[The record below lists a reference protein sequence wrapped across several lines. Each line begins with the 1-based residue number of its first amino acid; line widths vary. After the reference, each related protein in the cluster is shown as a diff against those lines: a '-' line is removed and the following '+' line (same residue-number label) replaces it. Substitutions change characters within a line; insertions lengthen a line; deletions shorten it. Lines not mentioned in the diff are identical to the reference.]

1 MDLKNIDLKNIN
13 IADIKEKISSL
24 DRKTLI
30 KFGIGFGSII
40 VFLIIYYAILNPIV
54 KNKKVLHEDKILKEK
69 EIKDFDKSIISYK
82 KKIKKLTPE
91 FEKNSKLFH
100 SKAEVEGLYES
111 LSIFADKNKLM
122 IVKISK
128 KEPKPILK
136 GKKKKA
142 KKKKKK
148 GTIAKKN
155 ISYYEIP
162 VTYEISGNFLNY
174 VKFKRDIAK
183 SKKLLNF
190 NKEVINVEKNSNGNI
205 IASGELTIVGLPNEF
220 Y

>member
-13 IADIKEKISSL
+13 MADIKEKISAI

-40 VFLIIYYAILNPIV
+40 LFLIIYYAILNPIV
-54 KNKKVLHEDKILKEK
+54 KNKKALHQDKILKEK
-69 EIKDFDKSIISYK
+69 EIKEFEKSIVTLN

-91 FEKNSKLFH
+91 FKKNSALFH

-111 LSIFADKNKLM
+111 LSIFADKNKLT
-122 IVKISK
+122 ISKISK
-128 KEPKPILK
+128 ADPVPVLK
-136 GKKKKA
+136 GGAKA
-142 KKKKKK
+142 KKKSK
-148 GTIAKKN
+148 GTIEKKN
-155 ISYYEIP
+155 VSYYEIP
-162 VTYEISGNFLNY
+162 VSYQINGNFLNY

-190 NKEVINVEKNSNGNI
+190 NKEVIKVEKNSNGNI
-205 IASGELTIVGLPNEF
+205 IAEGELTIVGLPNEF
-220 Y
+220 N